1 MTPSEFH
8 ELTNLM
14 QQHGGKFVQSLA
26 ATLRYAD
33 PINRQK
39 ILDSFPDLVLKY
51 GPTSMFNASIRQPM
65 EVI

>member
-8 ELTNLM
+8 QLTDLM

-26 ATLRYAD
+26 TALRYAD
-33 PINRQK
+33 PLNRQK

-51 GPTSMFNASIRQPM
+51 GPTSMFNAHIRQPM
-65 EVI
+65 EVL

>member
-8 ELTNLM
+8 QLTDLM

-26 ATLRYAD
+26 TALRYAD
-33 PINRQK
+33 PLNRQK

-51 GPTSMFNASIRQPM
+51 GPTSMFNAPIRQPA

>member
-8 ELTNLM
+8 QLTDLM

-26 ATLRYAD
+26 TTLRYAD
-33 PINRQK
+33 PLNRQK

>member
-8 ELTNLM
+8 QLTDLM

-26 ATLRYAD
+26 TTLRYAD
-33 PINRQK
+33 PLNRQK

-51 GPTSMFNASIRQPM
+51 GPMSMFNAPIRQPM
-65 EVI
+65 EVL